1 MNKVNNLFGLVPF
14 YFSFKMMR
22 NRNITKKICKKHD
35 IFTNNG
41 LWLFSDKKRKSII
54 RHADS
59 HNIMRMANKVV
70 NNIYPIYGSGFQYI
84 DNIEY
89 NVDYISGYKW
99 EKSKYF
105 KHYRII
111 NKDDSDIKVVW
122 ELSRG
127 HYLLWLGEAY
137 LITQDEKYADKVIDL
152 LEHWIKNNRYL
163 FSVNWTS
170 AMEVSIRA
178 LNWIYAIN
186 MIKESRAYKN
196 TEIGDIILYLYCHYD
211 FIYNNLEKRFLY
223 SANHYSAN
231 IMGLIYLAILFKS
244 DVRSSKYIN
253 DIKFSLEEFYF
264 EVRTQLLPSGVHYE
278 RSIGYHKLTAEIYLL
293 TYIRLI
299 AAGINIPADIT
310 ARLIKM
316 VKYIDQYI
324 KPNGSVPN
332 IGDNDDGRIL
342 PFVSYGFDNHLY
354 LLDIAQNIF
363 PDFET
368 IKAPRPTIDSLIM
381 FNYQYTNRSIK
392 SESREGKKPIIHDDA
407 GIYIIENDNIYLI
420 ILNTLP
426 SGYPSEFKSR
436 ITSHTHCDLLSFELT
451 NNEEDI
457 FVDPGTFT
465 YTRDVNVRNIFRSTN
480 YHNTVSIDSKDHH
493 KINLNNVFG
502 YDDYSYPD
510 DVTLRRTSKC
520 SLFRGSYK
528 GYLYNETK
536 VKHYRTFMLPVHENN
551 LVITDEFTFLD
562 KHHFAINFHFHP
574 GISAEIISK
583 SKVKCTT
590 RNNNNIEIMFKSK
603 VPYSANIID
612 YDYSPSYGV
621 ILSAKKIQIILSSKN
636 SFTFNTEIVFK

>member
-1 MNKVNNLFGLVPF
+1 MNKINYLFGLVPL

-35 IFTNNG
+35 IFNNNG
-41 LWLFSDKKRKSII
+41 LCLFSDKKRESII

-59 HNIMRMANKVV
+59 KNIMRSANKVV

-105 KHYRII
+105 KYYRII
-111 NKDDSDIKVVW
+111 NMEDSDIKVVW

-137 LITQDEKYADKVIDL
+137 LITQDEKYAEKVIDL
-152 LEHWIKNNRYL
+152 LDHWIKNNRYL
-163 FSVNWTS
+163 FSINWTS

-196 TEIGDIILYLYCHYD
+196 TEMADIVLYLYCHYD

-231 IMGLIYLAILFKS
+231 MMGLIYLATLFR
-244 DVRSSKYIN
+244 DDINNTKYTN
-253 DIKFSLEEFYF
+253 DIKYFIEEFYF
-264 EVRTQLLPSGVHYE
+264 EVRTQLLPGGVHYE

-293 TYIRLI
+293 TYIRLK
-299 AAGINIPADIT
+299 AEGINIPADIT
-310 ARLIKM
+310 VRLIKM

-342 PFVSYGFDNHLY
+342 PFVSYSFDNHLY
-354 LLDIAQNIF
+354 LLDIAQNTF
-363 PDFET
+363 SDYESFNCPN
-368 IKAPRPTIDSLIM
+368 PTIDSLII
-381 FNYQYTNRSIK
+381 FNNQYINRSIK
-392 SESREGKKPIIHDDA
+392 LESREGIKPIIHDDA
-407 GIYIIENDNIYLI
+407 GIYIIQNHSIYLLI
-420 ILNTLP
+420 INTLP

-436 ITSHTHCDLLSFELT
+436 ITSHTHCDLLSFELSY
-451 NNEEDI
+451 NEEDI

-465 YTRDVNVRNIFRSTN
+465 YTRDVNVRNIFRSSI
-480 YHNTVSIDSKDHH
+480 YHNTVSIDNKDHH
-493 KINLNNVFG
+493 KINPKNVFG
-502 YDDYSYPD
+502 YDDYSYPV
-510 DVTLRRTSKC
+510 DVTLRHTNDY

-528 GYLYNETK
+528 GYLYDETK
-536 VKHYRTFMLPVHENN
+536 VKHYRTFKLGAIENN
-551 LVITDEFTFLD
+551 LVITDEFTFFD
-562 KHHFAINFHFHP
+562 KHHFAINFHLYP
-574 GISAEIISK
+574 GILAEVISK
-583 SKVKCTT
+583 SEVKFTT
-590 RNNNNIEIMFKSK
+590 KNNNNIKMMFESNVNYFTNIM
-603 VPYSANIID
+603 D

-621 ILSAKKIQIILSSKN
+621 RIAAKKIQILMASNN
-636 SFTFNTEIVFK
+636 SFTFSTKIVFK